1 MNLPEPARPGFAAKL
16 WRRPQRSF
24 LLGIPAGAL
33 LAFIVGIGFTGGFIG
48 ALQFASTEASCISC
62 HEMNAPFHELAH
74 SVHASNEFGV
84 RASCADCHVPPAF
97 LPGLMRHMAASV
109 EIWGHVTGELDTPAK
124 YDAWHSHR
132 KSGRSWKRMIPPSAE
147 AVIRRPQWH
156 SPARPP
162 QPPYLQQPCTSHWH
176 PAIPASTATRA

>member
-1 MNLPEPARPGFAAKL
+1 MNSPEPARPGFAAWL
-16 WRRPQRSF
+16 WRRPQSSF

-62 HEMNAPFHELAH
+62 HEMNAPFQELAH

-84 RASCADCHVPPAF
+84 RERSVHASSECGCRASCADCHVPPAF

-109 EIWGHVTGELDTPAK
+109 EIWGHVTGE
-124 YDAWHSHR
+124 
-132 KSGRSWKRMIPPSAE
+132 
-147 AVIRRPQWH
+147 
-156 SPARPP
+156 
-162 QPPYLQQPCTSHWH
+162 
-176 PAIPASTATRA
+176 